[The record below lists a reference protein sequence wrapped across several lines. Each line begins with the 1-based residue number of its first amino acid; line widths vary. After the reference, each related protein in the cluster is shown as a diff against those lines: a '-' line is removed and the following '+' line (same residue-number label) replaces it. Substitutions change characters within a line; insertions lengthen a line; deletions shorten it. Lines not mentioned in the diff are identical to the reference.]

1 MEITTLLKPSGRKRR
16 FAEIPIDRIAT
27 NPHQPRKTFHYD
39 SIIELRDSILQYG
52 LIQPI
57 TVRKGTYA
65 KYELIAGERR
75 FRACKLA
82 GMKTIPAIIIDAD
95 NCKSASLALI
105 ENLQREN
112 LNFFEEAEGYSN
124 LISDFNITQEELALK
139 IGKTQAT
146 IANKIRI
153 LKLSPAIKKIIK
165 TNNLTE
171 RHARALLRL
180 PDEQTQLKA
189 LKHIA
194 EKHLNVTQTDSYIDF
209 LLKPQNPNAPKKP
222 LRIIKDIRVFTNT
235 IKQAIDIMNKSGIN
249 AYSQKNETEEYIEYL
264 VKIPKIKER

>member
-1 MEITTLLKPSGRKRR
+1 MEITAILKNSNKKSK
-16 FAEIPIDRIAT
+16 FTEVPIEQIST

-39 SIIELRDSILQYG
+39 SLIELRDSIMQYG

-57 TVRKGTYA
+57 TVRRGTYS

-82 GMKTIPAIIIDAD
+82 GMKTIPAIIITVD
-95 NCKSASLALI
+95 NYKSASLALI

-124 LISDFNITQEELALK
+124 LISDFNITQEELASK

-165 TNNLTE
+165 ANHLTE

-180 PDEQTQLKA
+180 PDDQAQLKA
-189 LKHIA
+189 LKYIA

-209 LLKPQNPNAPKKP
+209 LLKPKNPNAPKKP
-222 LRIIKDIRVFTNT
+222 LRVFKDIRVFTNT
-235 IKQAIDIMNKSGIN
+235 IKQAIDMMNQSGIK
-249 AYSQKNETEEYIEYL
+249 AYTEKDENDDYIEYR
-264 VKIPKIKER
+264 VRISKYI